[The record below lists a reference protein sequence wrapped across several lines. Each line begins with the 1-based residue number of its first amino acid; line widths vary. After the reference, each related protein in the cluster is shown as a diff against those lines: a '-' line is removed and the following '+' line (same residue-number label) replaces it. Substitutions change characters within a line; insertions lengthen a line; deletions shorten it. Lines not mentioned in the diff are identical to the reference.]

1 MTDWVTMEWKC
12 CEENRKGLR
21 GGLPTRI
28 RGVFTSARL
37 TGTFSFSKDGTP
49 SQIGSLH
56 HASQRFSQVR
66 RDRMPVVQSI
76 FCHNEFAVGIEH
88 HEVCITPRGN
98 PALARVTT
106 GQSGRGRCHP
116 ACHIAQ
122 CESSP
127 ACLTPHQRQS
137 YGKACNTPPGA
148 SEVALRE
155 TLQSRRTRRMVGHH
169 QIDRPIS
176 QALPQSLAIFT

>member
-1 MTDWVTMEWKC
+1 
-12 CEENRKGLR
+12 
-21 GGLPTRI
+21 
-28 RGVFTSARL
+28 
-37 TGTFSFSKDGTP
+37 
-49 SQIGSLH
+49 
-56 HASQRFSQVR
+56 
-66 RDRMPVVQSI
+66 MPVVQSI

-88 HEVCITPRGN
+88 DEVCITPRGN

-137 YGKACNTPPGA
+137 Y
-148 SEVALRE
+148 
-155 TLQSRRTRRMVGHH
+155 
-169 QIDRPIS
+169 
-176 QALPQSLAIFT
+176 